1 MLHQVGKALRME
13 ANSQRNNAVKDKAI
27 FAKVGWGL
35 AAGAVMA
42 TSVSWFAGMI
52 YREGSVLA
60 PATALTLA
68 IAIPFALYEEPTK
81 RVVCALLASALL
93 SGFSLLALGFGGQA
107 TGPTVFGLSVVAIA
121 IPVGVDLILQDFG
134 KRLTISPLF
143 SRGAAV
149 AFLSVVL
156 PLSGWIIAREHFT
169 AVAEDDALIRTVAQN
184 VSPEGD
190 TIVFDQ
196 VDPRQKDKLKNL
208 VSVRTN
214 EKTYRL
220 SDAEIE
226 SVVEERTV
234 RRETREQG
242 QPEVVSR
249 KQEERMRIILKLQG
263 APIPGDIIVFSQR
276 GPITVSELKV
286 PLEKKNPG

>member
-1 MLHQVGKALRME
+1 
-13 ANSQRNNAVKDKAI
+13 VKDNTI
-27 FAKVGWGL
+27 FAKAGWGFG
-35 AAGAVMA
+35 AGVLIAI
-42 TSVSWFAGMI
+42 SVAWFAGMV

-60 PATALTLA
+60 PASALILATAL
-68 IAIPFALYEEPTK
+68 PFVLYEEPAK
-81 RVVCALLASALL
+81 RVACALLASALL
-93 SGFSLLALGFGGQA
+93 SGLSLLALSLGGQA
-107 TGPTVFGLSVVAIA
+107 TGPTVFGLSVVAVA

-134 KRLTISPLF
+134 KRLTVSPLF
-143 SRGAAV
+143 SRGAA
-149 AFLSVVL
+149 ATFLAVVL

-184 VSPEGD
+184 VSPQGD

-208 VSVRTN
+208 VSVRTK

-220 SDAEIE
+220 SEAEIE

-234 RRETREQG
+234 RREGRKQG

-249 KQEERMRIILKLQG
+249 EQDERMRIILNLQG
-263 APIPGDIIVFSQR
+263 APIPEDIILFSQR

-286 PLEKKNPG
+286 PLEKRNPG